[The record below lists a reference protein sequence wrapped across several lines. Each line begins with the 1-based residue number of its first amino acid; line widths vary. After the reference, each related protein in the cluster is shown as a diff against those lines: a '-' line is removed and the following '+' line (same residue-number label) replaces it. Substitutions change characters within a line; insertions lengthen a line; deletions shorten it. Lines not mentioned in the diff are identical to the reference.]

1 MTSRPFAQRLLLS
14 LFLSTTATAAF
25 AAGDDKPTIAVAE
38 FKNESNAGWWSGGVG
53 RDLAGLLANE
63 LSNTGSFRVV
73 ERQKLQAVLEEQNLM
88 ASGRAKSTGKANSPA
103 QMGKLAGAEYLV
115 MGTVTSYEED
125 TKTSNSGLSFGGV
138 SLGGNSQTAYVAID
152 VRVVDTTTGDIAYS
166 RTIEGT
172 SKGGGMKLNFNRA
185 GVGGDLANQEN
196 KPAGKAIR
204 SAIVIISD
212 YLDCVMVEKN
222 SCQSKY
228 DAAEQRR
235 RTKTAGALNL
245 D

>member
-1 MTSRPFAQRLLLS
+1 MTSPSFARRLALS
-14 LFLSTTATAAF
+14 LVLSAIAMSAVAAN
-25 AAGDDKPTIAVAE
+25 GDKPTIAVAE
-38 FKNESNAGWWSGGVG
+38 FKNDTNAGWWSGGVG
-53 RDLAGLLANE
+53 RDLAGLLSNE
-63 LSNTGSFRVV
+63 LANTGSFRVV
-73 ERQKLQAVLEEQNLM
+73 ERQKLQSVLEEQNLM
-88 ASGRAKSTGKANSPA
+88 ASGRAKSTGKADSAA
-103 QMGKLAGAEYLV
+103 QMGKLAGAQYLV
-115 MGTVTSYEED
+115 MGTVSSYEED

-152 VRVVDTTTGDIAYS
+152 IRVVDTTTGDIAYS

-172 SKGGGMKLNFNRA
+172 SKGGGMKLNFSRA

-212 YLDCVMVEKN
+212 YLDCVMVEQG
-222 SCQSKY
+222 SCLSKY
-228 DAAEQRR
+228 DAAESRR
-235 RTKTAGALNL
+235 REKTSGALKL